1 MNRADQICLVCVQA
15 LEKGLIPAVGG
26 WNKSK
31 AAALLS
37 AIQEKPIHTLPV
49 STQPAEVFE
58 AIVDILAGLEGA
70 EPRYV
75 PRWAKELLAG

>member
-1 MNRADQICLVCVQA
+1 MNRADQICLTCVQA
-15 LEKGLIPAVGG
+15 LEKGLIPISGG

-37 AIQEKPIHTLPV
+37 AMEERQTHALPV
-49 STQPAEVFE
+49 STQPAEVFD
-58 AIVDILAGLEGA
+58 AIVGILAGLEGA

-75 PRWAKELLAG
+75 PMWARELLAG

>member
-1 MNRADQICLVCVQA
+1 MNRADQICLTCVQA
-15 LEKGLIPAVGG
+15 LEKGLIPVAGG

-37 AIQEKPIHTLPV
+37 AIQARQMHTLPIC
-49 STQPAEVFE
+49 TQPAEVFD

-75 PRWAKELLAG
+75 PRWAREMLAG